1 MTALLHCQRYGAG
14 EPLLIL
20 HGLFGCWD
28 NWHPVAKALA
38 PRFRV
43 YVPDLRNHG
52 HSFHSPR
59 FDYEAMADDVERL
72 MDALA
77 IDRAALLGH
86 SMGGKVALRFT
97 ALRPDRVQ
105 RLIVVD
111 ITPKARRPAYGD
123 AIDALARLDLSAIR
137 GVRDADAKLRP
148 IVTDPVVRLFLL
160 KSLERLPS
168 GTCRWKVNL
177 DAIRRNLPLIFGA
190 VAAAGVYAQ
199 PCLFIRGAR
208 SDYVQD
214 SDWPDI
220 QRAFPQARL
229 VTIPG
234 SGHWP
239 HVENKAAF
247 ISAVEAFLAASG

>member
-1 MTALLHCQRYGAG
+1 
-14 EPLLIL
+14 
-20 HGLFGCWD
+20 
-28 NWHPVAKALA
+28 
-38 PRFRV
+38 
-43 YVPDLRNHG
+43 
-52 HSFHSPR
+52 
-59 FDYEAMADDVERL
+59 
-72 MDALA
+72 
-77 IDRAALLGH
+77 
-86 SMGGKVALRFT
+86 
-97 ALRPDRVQ
+97 
-105 RLIVVD
+105 
-111 ITPKARRPAYGD
+111 
-123 AIDALARLDLSAIR
+123 
-137 GVRDADAKLRP
+137 
-148 IVTDPVVRLFLL
+148 
-160 KSLERLPS
+160 
-168 GTCRWKVNL
+168 VNL